1 MHTIRRLCTGA
12 TVVAASCLTALAI
25 PPSGPA
31 GAASPGSGTLPRV
44 TVAKAAAQWLAG
56 KMTSQGYIPN
66 ASPPPA
72 ADLSSTVNAI
82 LALAAA
88 NLDLPLARTG
98 LGYME
103 QNVAAYVTVSEGGD
117 GPGKLALLILAA
129 RALGVDPTD
138 FGGTNLVTRLQA
150 TEQTS
155 GPNAGRFGTEAQDAA
170 SDAGPYDQGLALQ
183 ALSAAGVKADGPA
196 LGWLENQQ
204 CPNGGWVFNT
214 QPDPA
219 NPCNGDPGQFLG
231 PDTNTT
237 AQAVEGLVAQG
248 ALTPAMASGARAFL
262 KEGQNA
268 DGGWAFDPAAPDN
281 VQTSDPDS
289 TAFVIEALLAL
300 GLAPDGA
307 QFDVGGNTPTGLMLS
322 FKIASGTD
330 AGAFSF
336 PGGGATPGNV
346 IATYQV
352 VPALM
357 GLSFPFGPSG
367 MAYWLAGSDGGIFSF
382 GGAAFHGSMGGTPLN
397 KPVVGIA
404 PALNGGGYWEV
415 ASDGGIF
422 NFGTA
427 AFYGSMGGKTLNQ
440 PVVGLAA
447 GPEGAGYWEVAADG
461 GIFNFGDA
469 GFHGSMGGQPLNKP
483 VVGIAPTPDGAGYW
497 EVASDGGIF
506 SFGDAQF
513 YGSMGGK
520 ALNKPIVG
528 IAPTPD
534 GGGYW
539 EVASDGGIFSF
550 GDATFYGSTG
560 ALRLNEPI
568 VGMAAP
574 PDGGGYWLVAAD
586 GGLFNY
592 GDAAFSGSATP
603 YGTRDIVGAAA
614 SAT

>member
-12 TVVAASCLTALAI
+12 TLVAATFLAALSV
-25 PPSGPA
+25 PPSGSA
-31 GAASPGSGTLPRV
+31 AAASPGSATVPQV
-44 TVAKAAAQWLAG
+44 SVAKGAAEWLAG

-72 ADLSSTVNAI
+72 ADLSSTVNTI

-88 NLDLPLARTG
+88 NVALPLARTG
-98 LGYME
+98 LTYME
-103 QNVAAYVTVSEGGD
+103 QNVSAYVTVSEGGD

-129 RALGVDPTD
+129 HALGVDPTN

-155 GPNAGRFGTEAQDAA
+155 GPNAGRFGTDAQDTA

-183 ALSAAGVKADGPA
+183 ALQAAGVKADGPA
-196 LGWLENQQ
+196 LSWLANQQ

-214 QPDPA
+214 QPDPT
-219 NPCNGDPGQFLG
+219 NPCNGDPHQFLG

-237 AQAVEGLVAQG
+237 AQAVQGLAAQS
-248 ALTPAMASGARAFL
+248 ALTPAMAAGALNFL
-262 KEGQNA
+262 KNGQNA
-268 DGGWAFDPAAPDN
+268 DGGWAFNPAAPDN

-289 TAFVIEALLAL
+289 TAFVMEALLAL
-300 GLAPDGA
+300 GSAPDGA
-307 QFDVGGNTPTGLMLS
+307 PFDVGGNTPTGLMLS

-336 PGGGATPGNV
+336 PGGGATTGNL

-367 MAYWLAGSDGGIFSF
+367 IAYWLAGSDGGIFSF

-427 AFYGSMGGKTLNQ
+427 AFYGSMGGRTLNQ
-440 PVVGLAA
+440 PVVGLAT

-461 GIFNFGDA
+461 GIFSFGDA
-469 GFHGSMGGQPLNKP
+469 GFHGSMGGKP
-483 VVGIAPTPDGAGYW
+483 
-497 EVASDGGIF
+497 
-506 SFGDAQF
+506 
-513 YGSMGGK
+513 
-520 ALNKPIVG
+520 LNKPIVG

-550 GDATFYGSTG
+550 GDATFHGSTG
-560 ALRLNEPI
+560 ALQLNQPI
-568 VGMAAP
+568 VGMAAT
-574 PDGGGYWLVAAD
+574 PDGGGYWLVASD
-586 GGLFNY
+586 GGLFTF
-592 GDAAFSGSATP
+592 GDGVFSGSATP
-603 YGTRDIVGAAA
+603 FGARDVVGAAA